1 MTTTTN
7 GTSVRLET
15 HFEQRVVPC
24 YAERPLSLYAMFDEA
39 VHRHAAREALVCS
52 DIRLTW
58 QQLKE
63 RANKVA
69 AGLARKGIRQ
79 GERVALL
86 LNNQIEFVEAALAVT
101 QLGAIIVPLSPRDQ
115 APGIAHIL
123 NDCGAA
129 LLIHDAA
136 LTSRLPASL
145 DVPQLRLTI
154 STGKGHAG
162 DTFDALRDITDNN
175 IADSSPVAAVA
186 EDDTAAILYTSGT
199 TGKPKGAMLAHVNI
213 VHSAMHYESTMGLS
227 EQDRLLAAVPLSHVT
242 GFVALMATA
251 IRCAAALVILPAFKA
266 DHFLA
271 LAERERMTYTLMVPA
286 MYNLCLV
293 QSDCT
298 RYDLSAWRIGAFGGA
313 IMLPATIEAVAKLLP
328 GLTLVNVY
336 GATETASP
344 ATIMPPGAGT
354 NHLNS
359 IGRVVPC
366 GEIVLM
372 DEAGKQVPTG
382 AAGELWIRGAMV
394 VPGYWNNA
402 AATRDSFVAGFW
414 KSGDIGAVDE
424 HGFISILDRKKDM
437 INRGGFKIYSSEVE
451 NVLCQYPGVIEAAV
465 VSKPCPVLGERVHA
479 FVVAKDDAV
488 TAADLKAFCAARLTD
503 YQVPESFTLSQ
514 TLLPRNA
521 NGKLLKRELRVETGE
536 SA

>member
-1 MTTTTN
+1 M
-7 GTSVRLET
+7 
-15 HFEQRVVPC
+15 
-24 YAERPLSLYAMFDEA
+24 
-39 VHRHAAREALVCS
+39 
-52 DIRLTW
+52 
-58 QQLKE
+58 KE
-63 RANKVA
+63 RVNKVA
-69 AGLARKGIRQ
+69 AALARKGIRR
-79 GERVALL
+79 GDRVALL
-86 LNNQIEFVEAALAVT
+86 LNNQVEFVEAALAIT
-101 QLGAIIVPLSPRDQ
+101 QLGAIIVPLSARDQ

-123 NDCGAA
+123 NDCGAV
-129 LLIHDAA
+129 LLIHDAG
-136 LTSRLPASL
+136 LTSRLPARL
-145 DVPQLRLTI
+145 DVPQLHFTI
-154 STGKGHAG
+154 STGEGHSA
-162 DTFDALRDITDNN
+162 DTFDSLLDYPGDG
-175 IADSSPVAAVA
+175 PVAVVE

-199 TGKPKGAMLAHVNI
+199 TGKPKGAMLAHLNI

-227 EQDRLLAAVPLSHVT
+227 EQDRMLAAVPLSHVT
-242 GFVALMATA
+242 GFVALMASA

-298 RYDLSAWRIGAFGGA
+298 RYDLSSWRIGAFGGA

-336 GATETASP
+336 GATETTSP
-344 ATIMPPGAGT
+344 ATIMPPGAGAE
-354 NHLNS
+354 HLNS
-359 IGRVVPC
+359 IGRAVPC

-372 DEAGKQVPTG
+372 DEAGCQVPPG
-382 AAGELWIRGAMV
+382 SAGELWIRGPMV
-394 VPGYWNNA
+394 VQGYWNNE
-402 AATRDSFVAGFW
+402 AATRDSFLAGFW
-414 KSGDIGAVDE
+414 KSGDIGAIDE

-451 NVLCQYPGVIEAAV
+451 NVLCQFPGVIEAAV

-479 FVVAKDDAV
+479 FVVVKDSAV

-503 YQVPESFTLSQ
+503 YQVPESYTVSQ

-521 NGKLLKRELRVETGE
+521 NGKLLKRELRLETGE
-536 SA
+536 SV